1 MLLLGLFAWPPAWP
15 FHLAHLPG
23 FFFQPPALAF
33 SPGLTGSRRTLVA
46 GEGEEARDGRAVRN
60 RGAAVEVGEL
70 DDEVVI
76 DGRGV
81 EFPDEAVHGADG
93 AAGREEVVMDQD
105 HVARGDRVEVE
116 LDGVD
121 AVFLGI
127 GFGDGGRGELAG
139 LAGEDE
145 ACAEAAGDRRA
156 HDKAAGLN
164 PDDLRDA
171 LVLVELVSHVDHRPE
186 RLRILEQRRHIIKQ
200 NPRLRIIRHGPD
212 GLGQFF

>member
-1 MLLLGLFAWPPAWP
+1 M
-15 FHLAHLPG
+15 
-23 FFFQPPALAF
+23 
-33 SPGLTGSRRTLVA
+33 LVA
-46 GEGEEARDGRAVRN
+46 GEGEEARDGGAVGD

-76 DGRGV
+76 DGRGM

-93 AAGREEVVMDQD
+93 SAGREEVVMDQD

-116 LDGVD
+116 LDGVY
-121 AVFLGI
+121 AVFLGV
-127 GFGDGGRGELAG
+127 GFGDRSRRELAG

-145 ACAEAAGDRRA
+145 ACAEAAGDGRA
-156 HDKAAGLN
+156 HDKAAGLD

-171 LVLVELVSHVDHRPE
+171 LVLVELIRHVDHRPE

-200 NPRLRIIRHGPD
+200 NPRLRIIRHRPD